1 MMAPEMDGADRAADD
16 FIDAVRDRLR
26 DHGCVLLRQ
35 ALAAERCRDFADMF
49 DRTFAGL
56 AAALDREGV
65 DVAAAEAADARV
77 PGPGNIA
84 WNLKIGQI
92 MPNWFEQ
99 ASPGVTMFD
108 LLDGSRFPDVLG
120 AIFGT
125 SSRPSPEAHA
135 RRVSPR
141 PDQQQQGWQEPIHFH
156 IDAQYHMPQIF
167 GVNVWVPV
175 DACGVDAPGLQ
186 IVLDSVQAV
195 IDFVG
200 YDPDEMS
207 FDTLRLEEINNGAFL
222 DRYPADR
229 LYRPEMAAGDVLLM
243 HNWTVHATYC
253 MPAMVKAH
261 RSFELRF
268 HGEEFL
274 MGA

>member
-1 MMAPEMDGADRAADD
+1 MMAPEIDGADRAVDG
-16 FIDAVRDRLR
+16 FTDAVRERLR
-26 DHGCVLLRQ
+26 DHGCVLLRR
-35 ALAAERCRDFADMF
+35 ALAPERCHDFADMF

-65 DVAAAEAADARV
+65 DVAAAEAADARI
-77 PGPGNIA
+77 PGAGNIA

-99 ASPGVTMFD
+99 ANPGLTMFD
-108 LLDGSRFPDVLG
+108 LLDGTRFPDLLG

-125 SSRPSPEAHA
+125 AYRPSPEAHA

-141 PDQQQQGWQEPIHFH
+141 PDQQGQGWQEPIHFH
-156 IDAQYHMPQIF
+156 IDAQYHMPQKF

-175 DACGVDAPGLQ
+175 DGCGVDAPGMQ
-186 IVLDSVQAV
+186 VVLEPLQAV
-195 IDFVG
+195 IDYVG
-200 YDPDEMS
+200 YDPAGMS
-207 FDTLRLEEINNGAFL
+207 FDTLRLEAINSGAFL
-222 DRYPADR
+222 DRYAADR
-229 LYRPEMAAGDVLLM
+229 LYRPQMALGDVLLM
-243 HNWTVHATYC
+243 HNWTLHGTYC
-253 MPAMVKAH
+253 TPDMVKAR

-274 MGA
+274 MGV